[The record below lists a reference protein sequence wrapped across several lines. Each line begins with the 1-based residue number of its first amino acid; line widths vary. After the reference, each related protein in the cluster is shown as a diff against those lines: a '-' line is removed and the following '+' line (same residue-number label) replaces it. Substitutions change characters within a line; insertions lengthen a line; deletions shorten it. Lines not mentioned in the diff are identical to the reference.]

1 MEQQVF
7 DNDFFKK
14 LNTLTLSVHMR
25 LNQGMGG
32 IRKSTAKGSSVEFSD
47 FREYQLGDDIRR
59 IDWNAYGRMD
69 KLFIKQFMEEKEG
82 MFHIFLD
89 TSESM
94 QFGSIPKSRLA
105 LQITAALSY
114 IVLNNLD
121 RVSVNQM
128 KENSLMCGKGLTGR
142 NAFKSLLHD
151 LEQIQF
157 TGGTTLSRDI
167 KSRPIHKRGT
177 SIIISDFL
185 DPKGIEDAIS
195 YLSYQHQEMILI
207 QILAKEEQEILLEG
221 TMNIVDMETGE
232 RVRVTANRASVLAY
246 EKKLKDLKDELNRM
260 AGKYHMTYLFA
271 SSEQSV
277 DQVLFEGLQAK
288 GIVTTK

>member
-94 QFGSIPKSRLA
+94 QFGTIPKSRLA

-157 TGGTTLSRDI
+157 IGGTTLSRDI

-195 YLSYQHQEMILI
+195 YLTYQHQEIILI
-207 QILAKEEQEILLEG
+207 QILAKEEQDIFLEG
-221 TMNIVDMETGE
+221 TMNILDMETGE
-232 RVRVTANRASVLAY
+232 RVRITANRASVLAY
-246 EKKLKDLKDELNRM
+246 EKKLQALKDELNRM